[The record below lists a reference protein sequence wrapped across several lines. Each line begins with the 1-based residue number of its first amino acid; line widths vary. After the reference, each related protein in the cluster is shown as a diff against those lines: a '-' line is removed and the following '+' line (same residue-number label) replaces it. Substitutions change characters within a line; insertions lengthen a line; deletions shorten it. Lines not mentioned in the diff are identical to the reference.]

1 MITGTFGTESKNNN
15 YFFMGDFLIG
25 LMNFLLSIAIAVLS
39 IPFGIAS
46 AVVCL
51 ALVVLVI
58 GVGLPIAI
66 ALGLL
71 GLPVYALYE
80 LREYLNEM

>member
-15 YFFMGDFLIG
+15 NFFMRDFLIE
-25 LMNFLLSIAIAVLS
+25 LAKVLLTIAIAVFY

-46 AVVCL
+46 GVVFL
-51 ALVVLVI
+51 ALVIIVV

-71 GLPVYALYE
+71 GLPWYALYE
-80 LREYLNEM
+80 LKEYLNEL

>member
-1 MITGTFGTESKNNN
+1 MR
-15 YFFMGDFLIG
+15 DFLIG
-25 LMNFLLSIAIAVLS
+25 LANFLLIIAIAVLS
-39 IPFGIAS
+39 IPLGIATL
-46 AVVCL
+46 VVCF
-51 ALVVLVI
+51 VIVGLVI

-80 LREYLNEM
+80 LKEYLNEL